1 MTVSSPQR
9 ADIRLSAEGRREAA
23 RPWSWG
29 RASVSRPPAL
39 WPHAC
44 WTCVRHSGAGRTHCR
59 APGGSEHDT
68 PPATYGTEGCAARG
82 RPPPPGAAWGTGSP
96 PPASAPAAG
105 VLPCPGPR
113 LWCWWRVFTLLVS
126 GDSGLRACEA
136 CAESHGHSPTSRGQ
150 GPPRAQPPRPTG
162 GRRADA
168 ATFRAAVLAPARLRL
183 PALCRALKDTLFF

>member
-1 MTVSSPQR
+1 M
-9 ADIRLSAEGRREAA
+9 
-23 RPWSWG
+23 
-29 RASVSRPPAL
+29 
-39 WPHAC
+39 
-44 WTCVRHSGAGRTHCR
+44 RHSGAGRTHCR

-82 RPPPPGAAWGTGSP
+82 RPPPPGAAWGAGSP

-150 GPPRAQPPRPTG
+150 GPPRAQPPRAPQAAG
-162 GRRADA
+162 GRTRPPSGPRFSLLRGSRSCAS
-168 ATFRAAVLAPARLRL
+168 RAAGSVQGPKGHSFLLSEANRRGPSACFVCFCCK
-183 PALCRALKDTLFF
+183 AETSC